1 MNCCGIR
8 TNRAEFN
15 AATEYVKPDLICG
28 MEYWLRGIKPGKD
41 PEKNTIKSSE
51 VFPPG
56 FTVHRND
63 RNTEPGS
70 DVCRAVKEGLIA
82 DAQPQLTTDCE
93 IVWTKVKARNEK
105 DIYLCSYYMPH
116 RNLKDI
122 ARLDESLKQATN
134 QKKGKHIILAGDFN
148 CPDINWEKMSVNKG
162 AADREVQ
169 QALLYVT
176 IEHGLSQVHDQP
188 TRDNNLLDLVFTNNP
203 SIVNTSKLILGIS
216 DHAMVVTDIDIIP
229 QHIKQKPRKIYIFSK
244 ANWDKIFD
252 DMDQLSSEITIAPPT
267 SAVEDLWDSFK
278 SGFGKYMDTNIP
290 TKVCSNRKS
299 LPWYNKDLKRMVRRK
314 SRLYKHAKKSNQW
327 NTFKAFQKTCKKE
340 FKKPK
345 STTSTMSYRRDLMKT
360 TPSPFG
366 AMSNPG
372 DKTVLVSHR

>member
-1 MNCCGIR
+1 M
-8 TNRAEFN
+8 
-15 AATEYVKPDLICG
+15 KPDLICG
-28 MEYWLRGIKPGKD
+28 MESWLRGIEPGKD

-56 FTVHRND
+56 FTVHWND
-63 RNTEPGS
+63 RNTEPRSG
-70 DVCRAVKEGLIA
+70 VFKAVKEGLIA
-82 DAQPQLTTDCE
+82 DAQPQLATDCE
-93 IVWTKVKARNEK
+93 IVWTKVKARKKK
-105 DIYLCSYYMPH
+105 DIYLCSNYMPH
-116 RNLKDI
+116 RNLNDI

-169 QALLYVT
+169 TALLYVT
-176 IEHGLSQVHDQP
+176 MEHGLPQVHDQP

-203 SIVNTSKLILGIS
+203 SIVKTSKSIPGIS

-267 SAVEDLWDSFK
+267 SAVKDLWDSFK
-278 SGFGKYMDTNIP
+278 SGIGNYMDTNIP
-290 TKVCSNRKS
+290 TKVCNNRKS

-314 SRLYKHAKKSNQW
+314 SRQEVKPVEHFQGFPENMQERIQEAEINHINNVIQKGLNENNPKPFWRYVESRRQDSVGVSPLKKMGQLVNDSKEKTQLLVEQ
-327 NTFKAFQKTCKKE
+327 FQ
-340 FKKPK
+340 
-345 STTSTMSYRRDLMKT
+345 
-360 TPSPFG
+360 
-366 AMSNPG
+366 
-372 DKTVLVSHR
+372 